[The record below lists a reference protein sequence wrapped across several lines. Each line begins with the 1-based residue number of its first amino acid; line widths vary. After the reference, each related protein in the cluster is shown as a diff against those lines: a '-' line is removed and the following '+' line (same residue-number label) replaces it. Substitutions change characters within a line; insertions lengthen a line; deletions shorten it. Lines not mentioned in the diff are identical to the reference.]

1 MHRFRRLPSRRLLI
15 GAALAGALIG
25 GNVAQQAHAAPRASS
40 AAHKPAHV
48 TGQGTYT
55 VQAGDTLSA
64 IALSYGTTVQAL
76 VSANNL
82 TNGDVIV
89 PGQVLI
95 TNAADVSTDLAPAV
109 TASIQTDYTVQPG
122 DTLSSIAN
130 RLGTTIG
137 ALATANNLASP
148 YLITAGQSLAVPGQ
162 AQVAGNASTD
172 TATVTTASASV
183 SSSTYAVQA
192 GDTLSAI
199 AANQGVT
206 LAALASAN
214 NLSSPYLLTVGQ
226 QLVVPSGAATVA
238 AVATT
243 DSSAVGTTTASATTY
258 LVQSGDTLSEIAAR
272 LGVSLD
278 ALTAANSSINPSALQ
293 VGQTLSIPAGAAL
306 VNQAGAI
313 DQSDVGTILTEQ
325 AQADGLDVGLV
336 KAIAWQESGWQM
348 VTASDG
354 GLGIMQLMPDSVDWV
369 SNTLLG
375 TPIDPYNATDN
386 VKAGVTML
394 SYYLNY
400 FGDET
405 RAIAAYHQGMT
416 SLETV
421 GILPETQGYV
431 NNVLAL
437 QQQFDS

>member
-25 GNVAQQAHAAPRASS
+25 GNVTQQAHAAPRASS
-40 AAHKPAHV
+40 TVHKPAHV

-64 IALSYGTTVQAL
+64 IALSYGTTVAAL
-76 VSANNL
+76 VSANHL

-89 PGQVLI
+89 PGQVL
-95 TNAADVSTDLAPAV
+95 NLSGADVSTDLAPAV
-109 TASIQTDYTVQPG
+109 TAPIQTDYTVQPG
-122 DTLSSIAN
+122 DTLSAIAN
-130 RLGTTIG
+130 RLGTTID
-137 ALATANNLASP
+137 ALATTNNLASP

-162 AQVAGNASTD
+162 TQVAVNASTD
-172 TATVTTASASV
+172 TAPATV
-183 SSSTYAVQA
+183 SSSTYSVQA

-206 LAALASAN
+206 LTTLAAAN

-226 QLVVPSGAATVA
+226 QLLVPGGGAATVA

-243 DSSAVGTTTASATTY
+243 DSSAAATTTASATTY
-258 LVQSGDTLSEIAAR
+258 LVQSGDTLSGIADR

-278 ALTAANSSINPSALQ
+278 TLTAANSSINPSALQ

-306 VNQAGAI
+306 MNQGGAI
-313 DQSDVGTILTEQ
+313 DQSTVGTILTEQ

-348 VTASDG
+348 VTAADG
-354 GLGIMQLMPDSVDWV
+354 GMGIMQLMPDSVDWV
-369 SNTLLG
+369 SNVLLGG

-431 NNVLAL
+431 DNVLAL
-437 QQQFDS
+437 QQQFNS

>member
-25 GNVAQQAHAAPRASS
+25 GNFAQQAHAAPRASS
-40 AAHKPAHV
+40 RAHKPAQV
-48 TGQGTYT
+48 AGQGTYT

-64 IALSYGTTVQAL
+64 IALAYGTTVAAL

-162 AQVAGNASTD
+162 TQVAVNASTD
-172 TATVTTASASV
+172 TATATV

-206 LAALASAN
+206 LTALAAAN
-214 NLSSPYLLTVGQ
+214 KLSSPYLLTVGQ
-226 QLVVPSGAATVA
+226 QLLVPGAGAATVA

-243 DSSAVGTTTASATTY
+243 DSSAAGTTTASATTY
-258 LVQSGDTLSEIAAR
+258 LVQSGDTLSGIADR

-278 ALTAANSSINPSALQ
+278 TLTAANSSINPSALQ

-313 DQSDVGTILTEQ
+313 DQSTVGAILTEQ

-348 VTASDG
+348 VTAADG
-354 GLGIMQLMPDSVDWV
+354 GMGIMQLMPDSVDWV

-375 TPIDPYNATDN
+375 TPIDPYNPTDN

-421 GILPETQGYV
+421 GILPETQGYID
-431 NNVLAL
+431 NVLAL
-437 QQQFDS
+437 QQQFNS

>member
-1 MHRFRRLPSRRLLI
+1 MHRFRRLPSRRILL
-15 GAALAGALIG
+15 GAALSTALIG
-25 GNVAQQAHAAPRASS
+25 GSFAQQAHASPRASS
-40 AAHKPAHV
+40 TARGPARA

-64 IALSYGTTVQAL
+64 IALSYGTTVAAL

-89 PGQVLI
+89 PGQIL
-95 TNAADVSTDLAPAV
+95 NLSAADVSTDPAPAV
-109 TASIQTDYTVQPG
+109 MKSIQTDYTVQQGDTLSAIANRLGTTIDALATANNLQTPYLITVGQSLAVPGQTPVSNSAATATTMVDTTQASVSSAMYNVQAG

-130 RLGTTIG
+130 
-137 ALATANNLASP
+137 S
-148 YLITAGQSLAVPGQ
+148 
-162 AQVAGNASTD
+162 
-172 TATVTTASASV
+172 
-183 SSSTYAVQA
+183 
-192 GDTLSAI
+192 
-199 AANQGVT
+199 QGVT
-206 LAALASAN
+206 LEALAAAN

-226 QLVVPSGAATVA
+226 QLVVPGGGTATVA

-243 DSSAVGTTTASATTY
+243 DSGSVDTTAASTATY
-258 LVQSGDTLSEIAAR
+258 IVQPGDTLSGIADR
-272 LGVSLD
+272 LGFSLD
-278 ALTAANSSINPSALQ
+278 ALTAANSSIDPSALQ
-293 VGQTLSIPAGAAL
+293 VGQALSIPAGAAP
-306 VNQAGAI
+306 VN
-313 DQSDVGTILTEQ
+313 QSDVGAILTEE

-375 TPIDPYNATDN
+375 TPIDPYSPTDN

-394 SYYLNY
+394 SYYLNV

-405 RAIAAYHQGMT
+405 QAIAAYHQGMA
-416 SLETV
+416 SVQAV
-421 GILPETQGYV
+421 GILPETQGYIA
-431 NNVLAL
+431 NVLAL

>member
-1 MHRFRRLPSRRLLI
+1 MHRFRRPLSRRILI
-15 GAALAGALIG
+15 GTALAGALIG
-25 GNVAQQAHAAPRASS
+25 GSFAQQAHAAPRASS
-40 AAHKPAHV
+40 APHKPAHI

-55 VQAGDTLSA
+55 IQAGDTLSA
-64 IALSYGTTVQAL
+64 IALAYGTTVAAL
-76 VSANNL
+76 ISANNL

-89 PGQVLI
+89 PGQVL
-95 TNAADVSTDLAPAV
+95 NLSGADVSTDLAPAV

-122 DTLSSIAN
+122 DTLSAIAD
-130 RLGTTIG
+130 RLGTTID

-148 YLITAGQSLAVPGQ
+148 YLITAGQSLAVPGGT
-162 AQVAGNASTD
+162 QVADNTSTASTTVD
-172 TATVTTASASV
+172 TTQASL
-183 SSSTYAVQA
+183 SSATYAVQM

-206 LAALASAN
+206 LEALAAAN

-226 QLVVPSGAATVA
+226 QLVVPGGAATVE

-243 DSSAVGTTTASATTY
+243 DSSAVGTTTASASTY
-258 LVQSGDTLSEIAAR
+258 LVQSGDTLSGIADR

-306 VNQAGAI
+306 VEQSSAI

-354 GLGIMQLMPDSVDWV
+354 GMGIMQLMPDSVDWV
-369 SNTLLG
+369 SATLLG
-375 TPIDPYNATDN
+375 TPIDPYNAADN

-394 SYYLNY
+394 SYYMNV

-405 RAIAAYHQGMT
+405 RAIAAYHQGMA
-416 SLETV
+416 SLQAV

-431 NNVLAL
+431 ANVLAL